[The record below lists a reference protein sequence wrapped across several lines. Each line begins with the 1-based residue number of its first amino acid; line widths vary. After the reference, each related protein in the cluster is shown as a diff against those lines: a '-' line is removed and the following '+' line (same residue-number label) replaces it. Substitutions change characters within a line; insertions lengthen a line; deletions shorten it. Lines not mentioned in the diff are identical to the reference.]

1 MRKIWIFKISAAS
14 RNFSNSIARHVRDY
28 GKFSIVSTTIA
39 ARVSHPTGLYVLFF
53 TEMWERYSFYS
64 MMAILSLYMN
74 EALHFDIAH
83 VGRVYGLYTAGVYFL
98 PLAGGLLADRL
109 LGFNRA
115 IIIGGVLMMLGHLV
129 LGVELMPFFYSGL
142 VLLACGSG
150 LLKPNVSTIV
160 GNLYRSR
167 PELRDQGFNIF
178 YVGINLGAFV
188 SPLTVS
194 WLRSHYGWSVAFMSA
209 AVAMLFSLVTFIG
222 FNRYV
227 AEAATKV
234 PKTSTEARTIR
245 PAEARSRVI
254 TLLAVFAISTAFWLA
269 FYQIFY
275 TFTFWARDNTAT
287 TVAPERFQV
296 FEPLGVIVLSPALV
310 AIWMW
315 LQRRAAEPSTPVKM
329 LLGVLLCAGAFGTL
343 AYAGS
348 IGGDTGRVSPLW
360 LIAANIIIALGE
372 IALSPMGLSLV
383 NSIAPPRSRGL
394 LMGGWFVSLAVGG
407 YLSGYIGAY
416 WDRMP
421 HSRFFAMVA
430 AILVGTAVP
439 LSMMAPQI
447 KRTIR
452 RAEAEERVAAQ

>member
-1 MRKIWIFKISAAS
+1 M
-14 RNFSNSIARHVRDY
+14 
-28 GKFSIVSTTIA
+28 
-39 ARVSHPTGLYVLFF
+39 
-53 TEMWERYSFYS
+53 
-64 MMAILSLYMN
+64 
-74 EALHFDIAH
+74 
-83 VGRVYGLYTAGVYFL
+83 
-98 PLAGGLLADRL
+98 
-109 LGFNRA
+109 
-115 IIIGGVLMMLGHLV
+115 
-129 LGVELMPFFYSGL
+129 
-142 VLLACGSG
+142 
-150 LLKPNVSTIV
+150 
-160 GNLYRSR
+160 
-167 PELRDQGFNIF
+167 RDQGFNIF

-194 WLRSHYGWSVAFMSA
+194 WLRANYGWSVAFMSA

-222 FNRYV
+222 FNRHV

-234 PKTSTEARTIR
+234 DKTSTEARIIG

-254 TLLAVFAISTAFWLA
+254 TLLAVFTISTAFWLA

-287 TVAPERFQV
+287 TIAPERFQV
-296 FEPLGVIVLSPALV
+296 FEPLGVIVLSPVLV
-310 AIWMW
+310 AVWMW
-315 LQRRAAEPSTPVKM
+315 LQRRNAEPSTPVKM
-329 LLGVLLCAGAFGTL
+329 LLGVVLCAGAFGML
-343 AYAGS
+343 GYAGT

-394 LMGGWFVSLAVGG
+394 LMGGWFASLALGG

-430 AILVGTAVP
+430 VILAGTAIP
-439 LSMMAPQI
+439 LSLMTPQI

-452 RAEAEERVAAQ
+452 RAETEERVPAQ

>member
-1 MRKIWIFKISAAS
+1 M
-14 RNFSNSIARHVRDY
+14 SI
-28 GKFSIVSTTIA
+28 TIA
-39 ARVSHPTGLYVLFF
+39 ARASHPPGLYVLFF

-98 PLAGGLLADRL
+98 PLVGGLLADRL

-115 IIIGGVLMMLGHLV
+115 IIIGGVLMMFGHIALGI
-129 LGVELMPFFYSGL
+129 ELMPFFYSGL

-194 WLRSHYGWSVAFMSA
+194 WLRTNYGWSVAFMSA
-209 AVAMLFSLVTFIG
+209 AVAMLLSLVTFIG
-222 FNRYV
+222 FNRHV

-234 PKTSTEARTIR
+234 DKTSTEARTIG

-254 TLLAVFAISTAFWLA
+254 TLLAVFTISTVFWLA

-287 TVAPERFQV
+287 TIAPERFQV
-296 FEPLGVIVLSPALV
+296 FEPLGVIVLSPVLV
-310 AIWMW
+310 AVWMW
-315 LQRRAAEPSTPVKM
+315 LQRRNAEPSTPVKM
-329 LLGVLLCAGAFGTL
+329 LLGVVLCAGAFGML
-343 AYAGS
+343 GYAGT

-394 LMGGWFVSLAVGG
+394 LMGGWFASLALGG

-430 AILVGTAVP
+430 VILAGTAIP
-439 LSMMAPQI
+439 LSLMTPQI

-452 RAEAEERVAAQ
+452 RAETEERVPAQ

>member
-1 MRKIWIFKISAAS
+1 M
-14 RNFSNSIARHVRDY
+14 SI
-28 GKFSIVSTTIA
+28 TIA
-39 ARVSHPTGLYVLFF
+39 ARASHPPGLYVLFF

-98 PLAGGLLADRL
+98 PLVGGLLADRL

-115 IIIGGVLMMLGHLV
+115 IIIGGVLMMFGHIALGI
-129 LGVELMPFFYSGL
+129 ELMPFFYSGL
-142 VLLACGSG
+142 GLLACGSG

-194 WLRSHYGWSVAFMSA
+194 WLRTNYGWSVAFMSA

-222 FNRYV
+222 FNRHV

-234 PKTSTEARTIR
+234 DKTSTEARTIG

-254 TLLAVFAISTAFWLA
+254 TLLAVFTISTAFWLA

-287 TVAPERFQV
+287 TIAPERFQV
-296 FEPLGVIVLSPALV
+296 FEPLGVIVLSPVLV
-310 AIWMW
+310 AVWMW
-315 LQRRAAEPSTPVKM
+315 LQRRNAEPSTPVKM
-329 LLGVLLCAGAFGTL
+329 LLGVVLCAGAFGML
-343 AYAGS
+343 GYAGT

-360 LIAANIIIALGE
+360 LIAANVIIALGE

-394 LMGGWFVSLAVGG
+394 LMGGWFASLALGG
-407 YLSGYIGAY
+407 YLSGYSGAY

-430 AILVGTAVP
+430 VILAGTAIP
-439 LSMMAPQI
+439 LSLMTPQI

-452 RAEAEERVAAQ
+452 RAETEERVPAQ

>member
-1 MRKIWIFKISAAS
+1 M
-14 RNFSNSIARHVRDY
+14 
-28 GKFSIVSTTIA
+28 STTIA
-39 ARVSHPTGLYVLFF
+39 ARTSHPPGLYVLFF

-74 EALHFDIAH
+74 EALHFDIAQ
-83 VGRVYGLYTAGVYFL
+83 VGRIYGLYTAGVYFL

-115 IIIGGVLMMLGHLV
+115 IIIGGVLMMFGHIV
-129 LGVELMPFFYSGL
+129 LGIELMPFFYSGL
-142 VLLACGSG
+142 ILLACGSG

-194 WLRSHYGWSVAFMSA
+194 WLRTNYGWSIAFMSA

-222 FNRYV
+222 FNRHV

-234 PKTSTEARTIR
+234 DKTSTEARTIA

-254 TLLAVFAISTAFWLA
+254 TLLAVFTISTAFWLA

-287 TVAPERFQV
+287 TIAPERFQV
-296 FEPLGVIVLSPALV
+296 FEPLGVIALSPVLV
-310 AIWMW
+310 AVWMW
-315 LQRRAAEPSTPVKM
+315 LQRRNAEPSTPVKM
-329 LLGVLLCAGAFGTL
+329 LLGVVLCAGAFGML
-343 AYAGS
+343 GYAGT

-394 LMGGWFVSLAVGG
+394 LMGGWFASLALGG

-430 AILVGTAVP
+430 VILAGTAIP
-439 LSMMAPQI
+439 LSLMTPQI

-452 RAEAEERVAAQ
+452 RAETEERVPAQ